1 MPGNSKERNVVLNFK
16 MDGQVQYAN
25 TLKQINMV
33 MNNAAKEYKNHIAA
47 MGQDA
52 TMTDKLLAEKKKLE
66 IQMEAAKK
74 RTAMLRAEYQAMSKD
89 TSTTAEQLNKM
100 YGKLL
105 DAERAETSLDNAM
118 KRVNEGLS
126 EQAIE
131 AREAR
136 GTLLDLQENSK
147 KLEAEQKRLTSSF
160 KLQNAELGQNA
171 SEADKLELAQKQLR
185 QQMEMTDRVV
195 HNLEQQLSAAKRVYG
210 ENSTEVQQ
218 LEAKLNQAKTTLK
231 QFENSL
237 QSVGRSGSQA
247 ADGMAEINKKLDMNN
262 LMEAAEVLQGISEKL
277 IEMGKSIVNTAIE
290 FDGSQRKIQASLG
303 LTGKGAENL
312 QKIAV
317 DTWKK
322 GFGENLEEVDNAL
335 IKVYQN
341 MRDVPYDE
349 LQMASE
355 DVLTLAKIYDVDLNE
370 ATRGAGQL
378 MSQFGLSTQETFDLL
393 AAGAQEGL
401 NYSDE
406 LFDNLSEYAPLFKQ
420 GGFSAQEMF
429 TILANGTKSGSYNL
443 DYINDLVKEFGIRVQ
458 DGSKGVSE
466 GFGDL
471 SEETQKVWKSFN
483 EGKGTAADVFNA
495 VLGDLQKMDDKVKAN
510 QIGVAL
516 FGVKWEDMGAEAVLS
531 LNNVHGGL
539 GDVTGR
545 MDEMKKLQEES
556 LGQQFQK
563 ALRETQAAL
572 EPLGKKFAE
581 LAKDILP
588 PIVDGVKAVMDWF
601 SKLSEAD
608 QTLLIVMGAL
618 SAAFIILTPIV
629 AALAVSFGALNLAFL
644 PVIATIA
651 AVSLVITGIIMLIK
665 NWGAITD
672 WLSEKWSQFKDWFGE
687 LWSGIVQACSD
698 GWSAT
703 VDYFSGAWSDFFNMV
718 NEFFEPIG
726 QFFTDLWT
734 GISDTAS
741 EIWTGITDFFS
752 ESWSSFIE
760 LADSILSPL
769 GEFFSGLWTGIV
781 ETATSIWD
789 QLKTAWQE
797 TWNTIVT
804 VLDPI
809 ISLISTVL
817 EAGWLLIQAGA
828 QIAWAAI
835 SQYIIQPIQ
844 EAYDWVSKQIGEL
857 VAWLGTQWEIAKAV
871 AQVAWGLFKQYI
883 VQPVQEAWSTTKEKF
898 SDLISWLSSQWETA
912 KSYTLSAWNLIKQY
926 VIQPVQELWNATK
939 EKLNDLANWILGNWA
954 KIQSYTLTAWNLV
967 YKYIIDPVISA
978 YNSAKEKFNDMYNT
992 AREKFDSVKNAAQ
1005 EKFDAAKRFI
1015 VDPIK
1020 DAVDKVKGFID
1031 KIKGFFS
1038 DLKLK
1043 IPKPEMPKMPHFSL
1057 QTSTKNILG
1066 KDITFPSG
1074 IDVQWR
1080 AKGGIFTR
1088 PTIFGMNGGNL
1099 QGAGEAGPEG
1109 VLPLNKKTLG
1119 AIGEGIAAT
1128 MSTEPTV
1135 INIYNPS
1142 VRDDRDIDRM
1152 VGKIDDALAQKGRN
1166 SKIGIGRTT

>member
-147 KLEAEQKRLTSSF
+147 KLEAEQKKLTSSF
-160 KLQNAELGQNA
+160 KLQNAELGANA

-341 MRDVPYDE
+341 MRDVPHEE
-349 LQMASE
+349 LQGASE
-355 DVLTLAKIYDVDLNE
+355 NVLTLAKVYDVDLNE

-516 FGVKWEDMGAEAVLS
+516 FGTKWEDMGAEAVLS
-531 LNNVHGGL
+531 LNDVNGGL

-618 SAAFIILTPIV
+618 STAFIILTPIV

-672 WLSEKWSQFKDWFGE
+672 WLSEKWSQFKEWFGE
-687 LWSGIVQACSD
+687 LWAGIVQACSD
-698 GWSAT
+698 GWSST

-718 NEFFEPIG
+718 NEFFEPVG
-726 QFFTDLWT
+726 QFFADLWT

-741 EIWTGITDFFS
+741 EIWTGITDYFS

-781 ETATSIWD
+781 ETATFIWD

-797 TWNTIVT
+797 TWDTILT

-809 ISLISTVL
+809 ISAVSTVL

-844 EAYDWVSKQIGEL
+844 EAYDWISAQIGEL
-857 VAWLGTQWEIAKAV
+857 VTWLSTQWELIKAA

-883 VQPVQEAWSTTKEKF
+883 TQPVQEAWDWVKEQIGA
-898 SDLISWLSSQWETA
+898 LVSWLNSQWETV
-912 KSYTLSAWNLIKQY
+912 KSYTSAAWNLVKQY

-1088 PTIFGMNGGNL
+1088 PTIFGMSNGQL
-1099 QGAGEAGPEG
+1099 QGAGEAGREA

-1119 AIGEGIAAT
+1119 EIGEGIAAT

-1166 SKIGIGRTT
+1166 SKIGIGRT

>member
-74 RTAMLRAEYQAMSKD
+74 RAAMLRSEYQAMPKD
-89 TSTTAEQLNKM
+89 TSTAAEQLNKM

-195 HNLEQQLSAAKRVYG
+195 YNLEQQLSAAKRVYG

-218 LEAKLNQAKTTLK
+218 LEAKLNQAKTTVK

-262 LMEAAEVLQGISEKL
+262 VMEAAEVLQGISEKL

-341 MRDVPYDE
+341 MRDVSYDE

-355 DVLTLAKIYDVDLNE
+355 DVLTLAKVYDVDLNE

-516 FGVKWEDMGAEAVLS
+516 FGTKWEDMGAEAVLS
-531 LNNVHGGL
+531 LNDVHGGL

-618 SAAFIILTPIV
+618 STAFIILTPIV
-629 AALAVSFGALNLAFL
+629 AALAVSFGALNLALL

-687 LWSGIVQACSD
+687 LWDSIVQTCEDA
-698 GWSAT
+698 WSST
-703 VDYFSGAWSDFFNMV
+703 VDYFSGAWSDFLNMA

-726 QFFTDLWT
+726 QFFADLWT

-741 EIWTGITDFFS
+741 EIWTGITDYFS

-781 ETATSIWD
+781 EAATSIWD

-797 TWNTIVT
+797 TWDTILT

-809 ISLISTVL
+809 ISAVSTVL

-835 SQYIIQPIQ
+835 SRYIIQPIQ
-844 EAYDWVSKQIGEL
+844 EAYDWVTNQISEL
-857 VAWLGTQWEIAKAV
+857 ATWLSDNWELIKAA
-871 AQVAWGLFKQYI
+871 AQVAWGLFKEYI
-883 VQPVQEAWSTTKEKF
+883 TQPVQEAWDWVKEQIGT
-898 SDLISWLSSQWETA
+898 LVSWLHSQWETV
-912 KSYTLSAWNLIKQY
+912 KSYTSAAWNLVKQY

-939 EKLNDLANWILGNWA
+939 EKLIDLANWILGNWA

-1015 VDPIK
+1015 IDPIK

-1057 QTSTKNILG
+1057 EISTKNILG
-1066 KDITFPSG
+1066 KDITYPSG
-1074 IDVQWR
+1074 IGVQWR

-1088 PTIFGMNGGNL
+1088 PTIFGMSNGQL
-1099 QGAGEAGPEG
+1099 QGAGEAGNEA

-1142 VRDDRDIDRM
+1142 VREDRDIDRM

>member
-74 RTAMLRAEYQAMSKD
+74 RTAMLRSEYQAMSKD

-341 MRDVPYDE
+341 MRDVPHEE
-349 LQMASE
+349 LQGASE
-355 DVLTLAKIYDVDLNE
+355 NVLTLAKVYDVDLNE

-618 SAAFIILTPIV
+618 STAFIILTPIV

-672 WLSEKWSQFKDWFGE
+672 WLSEKWSQFKEWFGE
-687 LWSGIVQACSD
+687 LWAGIVQACSD

-703 VDYFSGAWSDFFNMV
+703 VDYFSGAWSDFLNMV

-741 EIWTGITDFFS
+741 EIWAGITDYFS

-857 VAWLGTQWEIAKAV
+857 VAWLGTQWELAKAV

-1015 VDPIK
+1015 IDPIK

-1057 QTSTKNILG
+1057 ETSTKNILG
-1066 KDITFPSG
+1066 KDITYPSG
-1074 IDVQWR
+1074 IGVQWR

-1088 PTIFGMNGGNL
+1088 PTIFGMSNGQL
-1099 QGAGEAGPEG
+1099 QGAGEAGNEA

-1142 VRDDRDIDRM
+1142 VREDRDIDRM

>member
-33 MNNAAKEYKNHIAA
+33 MNNAAKEYKNHIVA

-105 DAERAETSLDNAM
+105 DTERAETSLDHAM

-147 KLEAEQKRLTSSF
+147 KLEAEQKKLTSSF
-160 KLQNAELGQNA
+160 KLQNAELGANA

-185 QQMEMTDRVV
+185 QQTEMTDKVV
-195 HNLEQQLSAAKRVYG
+195 HNLEQQLSTAKRAYG

-218 LEAKLNQAKTTLK
+218 LETKLNQAKTTVK

-262 LMEAAEVLQGISEKL
+262 VMEAAEVLQGISEKL

-355 DVLTLAKIYDVDLNE
+355 DVLTLAKVYDVDLNE

-471 SEETQKVWKSFN
+471 SEGTQKVWKSFN

-495 VLGDLQKMDDKVKAN
+495 VLGDLRKMDDKVKAN

-516 FGVKWEDMGAEAVLS
+516 FGTKWEDMGAEAVLS

-618 SAAFIILTPIV
+618 SAAFIILIPIV

-651 AVSLVITGIIMLIK
+651 AVSLVITGIIMLIR

-672 WLSEKWSQFKDWFGE
+672 WLSEKWSQFKEWFGE
-687 LWSGIVQACSD
+687 LWAGIVQACSD

-703 VDYFSGAWSDFFNMV
+703 VEYFSEAWSSFIEMMH
-718 NEFFEPIG
+718 EFFDPIG
-726 QFFTDLWT
+726 QFFSDLW
-734 GISDTAS
+734 S
-741 EIWTGITDFFS
+741 
-752 ESWSSFIE
+752 
-760 LADSILSPL
+760 
-769 GEFFSGLWTGIV
+769 GIV
-781 ETATSIWD
+781 ETVSSWWSNLVTTASELWS
-789 QLKTAWQE
+789 QLTQAWQE
-797 TWNTIVT
+797 TWNTILT

-809 ISLISTVL
+809 ISAISVVL
-817 EAGWLLIQAGA
+817 EAGWLLIQAGT
-828 QIAWAAI
+828 QIAWALI
-835 SQYIIQPIQ
+835 SKYIIDPII
-844 EAYDWVSKQIGEL
+844 EAYNWCKNQLGDL
-857 VAWLGTQWEIAKAV
+857 VFWLN
-871 AQVAWGLFKQYI
+871 
-883 VQPVQEAWSTTKEKF
+883 
-898 SDLISWLSSQWETA
+898 SQWETA
-912 KSYTLSAWNLIKQY
+912 KSYTFAAWNLVKQY
-926 VIQPVQELWNATK
+926 VIQPVQELWNTTK
-939 EKLNDLANWILGNWA
+939 QKLSDLANWILINWDTI
-954 KIQSYTLTAWNLV
+954 KSYTLTAWNLIK
-967 YKYIIDPVISA
+967 KYVIDPVTEA
-978 YNSAKEKFNDMYNT
+978 YNSAKQKFTDLYNS
-992 AREKFDSVKNAAQ
+992 AQEKFDSVKNAAQ

-1088 PTIFGMNGGNL
+1088 PTIFGMSNGQL
-1099 QGAGEAGPEG
+1099 QGAGEAGREA

-1119 AIGEGIAAT
+1119 EIGEGIAAT

-1166 SKIGIGRTT
+1166 SKIGIGRT